1 MTLFIQKLAGSLL
14 AGTAALLCTLSQAQ
28 VIAPNVAVPFYT
40 PGSFMQGVYRG
51 WYAPQAVEF
60 SKQSLQLAIAME
72 ALCDAPAVD
81 SAGAAASLQQAK
93 TRWQAT
99 AAAWGRLSSVQI
111 GPLLQRRSARQIDFT
126 PTRPELIVRAI
137 EAAPADARAMESIG
151 TPAKGLPALEWLLYT
166 RPAAPALAGT
176 PDCRYAVQVAHE
188 INREGVALSQ
198 AFNTLAAK
206 DLGEEEEASVPAM
219 GELVNQWV
227 GAIEH
232 LRWADMGKPL
242 LAGASATA
250 SSADSGRKAGN
261 AFPRVASGQTTA
273 SWQAQWQ
280 ALRAITASQA
290 SEAPQP
296 GASLAPLETYLR
308 GRGLNLLAN
317 TLAQTVAKTDKAM
330 QDPTPANKASVTAA
344 TRELASLKK
353 LAETHVAPA
362 LQVNI
367 GFSDAD
373 GD

>member
-1 MTLFIQKLAGSLL
+1 MTHFIQKLVGTLLPGS
-14 AGTAALLCTLSQAQ
+14 AALLCTLSQAQ
-28 VIAPNVAVPFYT
+28 VIAPNVAMPFYT

-51 WYAPQAVEF
+51 WYAPQAVNF
-60 SKQSLQLAIAME
+60 LKQSSQLAVAMGV
-72 ALCDAPAVD
+72 LCDAPVVD
-81 SAGAAASLQQAK
+81 LAGAAASLQQAK
-93 TRWQAT
+93 TQWQAA

-111 GPLLQRRSARQIDFT
+111 GPLLQRRSVRQIDFT

-137 EAAPADARAMESIG
+137 EAAPADAGAMETIG

-166 RPAAPALAGT
+166 RPAVPALTGT
-176 PDCRYAVQVAHE
+176 PDCRYAVQVARE
-188 INREGVALSQ
+188 IEREGAALSQ
-198 AFNTLAAK
+198 AFNALAEK
-206 DLGEEEEASVPAM
+206 ELGEEEETSVSAM

-261 AFPRVASGQTTA
+261 AFPRMASGQTAA
-273 SWQAQWQ
+273 SWQAQWL

-290 SEAPQP
+290 REAPQP
-296 GASLAPLETYLR
+296 GAGLAPLETYLR
-308 GRGLNLLAN
+308 GRGLNPLAN
-317 TLAQTVAKTDKAM
+317 TLAQTVAKTDRAM
-330 QDPTPANKASVTAA
+330 QNPTPANKASMTAA
-344 TRELASLKK
+344 TRALANLKK
-353 LAETHVAPA
+353 LAEAQVAPA
-362 LQVNI
+362 LHVNV